1 MRADHAVHAH
11 AGQAATG
18 RLRHAQR
25 AARQLHE
32 VRHHRRGGGHAAGA
46 WADEQRLPY
55 RVAVRHHGV
64 HHARHLGDQQRLRH
78 QRRMHPRLDAAA
90 AQARQTQVLD
100 REAEFPGI
108 ADVFDVDARDAF
120 HMHAGGI
127 DCGVERQCGEDGELL
142 RGVDAVDV
150 ERRIGLGIAQPLRFG
165 QRVGEAAAFFF
176 HGGEDVVGSAVDDA
190 GQGVHA
196 VGGEAGAQRLD
207 DGNAARHRAFEAERQ
222 APFPG
227 AGEERVAAGGEQRLV
242 GGDDV
247 LAGGNGVLHQRLR
260 RAVAA
265 DQLQEHVDVVA
276 CQRAQFGVELRA
288 AERDVRLRRA
298 AGHAGQLD
306 WASGAFGDGVSILDQ
321 EPGNAGAD
329 GAKAR
334 QTDSQGSQSFA
345 ACRAAARRAVRPF
358 GIRCPAFRPAARR
371 SRGRGAGRRPAAESK
386 ACR

>member
-1 MRADHAVHAH
+1 
-11 AGQAATG
+11 
-18 RLRHAQR
+18 
-25 AARQLHE
+25 
-32 VRHHRRGGGHAAGA
+32 
-46 WADEQRLPY
+46 
-55 RVAVRHHGV
+55 
-64 HHARHLGDQQRLRH
+64 
-78 QRRMHPRLDAAA
+78 
-90 AQARQTQVLD
+90 
-100 REAEFPGI
+100 
-108 ADVFDVDARDAF
+108 
-120 HMHAGGI
+120 MHAGGV

-142 RGVDAVDV
+142 RGVDALDV

-176 HGGEDVVGSAVDDA
+176 HGGEDVVRGAVDDA
-190 GQGVHA
+190 GQSIDA
-196 VGGEAGAQRLD
+196 IGGKAGAQRLD

-227 AGEERVAAGGEQRLV
+227 AGEEGVAAGGEQRLV

-306 WASGAFGDGVSILDQ
+306 WPPGAFGDGVSILDQ

-329 GAKAR
+329 GAETR
-334 QTDSQGSQSFA
+334 QTDSEGSQSVT
-345 ACRAAARRAVRPF
+345 ARRAVCPF
-358 GIRCPAFRPAARR
+358 GIRCPAFRLAARR
-371 SRGRGAGRRPAAESK
+371 SRGRGAGRRPAAEST